1 MHNVNFLDIYVVLDF
16 DIIKSEDG
24 GVCFSPYLAQLN
36 KFRESGS
43 KEVPMKTN
51 IIGRQLN
58 VYEDTKDLIN
68 EKLAKLDKYFGGEG
82 NATVVLTHKRNL
94 STLEITIKASN
105 TIFRSEVDADTF
117 RDALDRSIENIE
129 RQIRKNKTKLR
140 KKLREG
146 IVPDGE
152 IAVASIGEDESE
164 EEEKDVIIKT
174 KKFEYTP
181 MSAEEAIMQMNLLG
195 HTFYVFNDAQ
205 TEKTCVVYKRKDGNY
220 GLIEPE
226 N

>member
-1 MHNVNFLDIYVVLDF
+1 
-16 DIIKSEDG
+16 
-24 GVCFSPYLAQLN
+24 
-36 KFRESGS
+36 
-43 KEVPMKTN
+43 MKIN

-58 VYEDTKDLIN
+58 VYDDTKALIE
-68 EKLAKLDKYFGGEG
+68 EKLSKLDKFFGGEA
-82 NATVVLTHKRNL
+82 NATVTLSHKRNL
-94 STLEITIKASN
+94 CTLEVTIKASN
-105 TIFRSEVDADTF
+105 TLFRSEVDADSF

-129 RQIRKNKTKLR
+129 RQIRKNKTRLR

-146 IVPDGE
+146 LKVEDFIPEPADEPE
-152 IAVASIGEDESE
+152 IPEM
-164 EEEKDVIIKT
+164 IIRK

-195 HTFYVFNDAQ
+195 HTFFVFNDAD
-205 TEKTCVVYKRKDGNY
+205 TGKTCIVYTRRDGNY